1 MKIKKYLKNNL
12 MDEEND
18 SISEKIE
25 KRKKPKIKRVRKVL

>member
-1 MKIKKYLKNNL
+1 

-25 KRKKPKIKRVRKVL
+25 KKKKPKIKRVRKVLSKNLCWKYS